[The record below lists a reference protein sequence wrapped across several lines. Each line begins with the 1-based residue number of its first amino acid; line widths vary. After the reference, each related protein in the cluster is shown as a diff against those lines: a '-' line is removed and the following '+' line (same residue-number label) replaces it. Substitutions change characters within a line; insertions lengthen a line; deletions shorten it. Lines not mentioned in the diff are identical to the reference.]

1 MDTRLRHFF
10 DSCTAFLSV
19 LLLSSCAATTR
30 VAVPPFVSPAAARLS
45 TSPYPG
51 LKDRLDRLLPDTLFP
66 PASAGI
72 KVVSLTSG
80 EMLYELNPDQLFNP
94 ASNQKLFTTATAL
107 SFLGGDFLFRTPL
120 AFDTTG
126 IPAIFVRGSGDP
138 LMCTADIDSIA
149 GLLSERLP
157 PGKGWSLFGDLS
169 YFDDEYLGTG
179 WMWDEEPYAYG
190 MFLSPLSVNAN
201 TIEVRVRPGT
211 MSGDTVQVV
220 TDPVT
225 GCVSMEVSAIT
236 VTDTVLNR
244 LEISRRWRE
253 RLNTITVQGEML
265 AVDSLATKYLSV
277 WKPERYFLTLLAE
290 RLQQHGVP
298 VLEIGFDTLS
308 AAAETLFTYTHRLDS
323 TITFLNKVSD
333 NLSAENVLKT
343 VGAELVGTPGS
354 AAKGISMVNTFL
366 HEHGVDT
373 SAVLIVDGSGLSR
386 YDLTSANTIV
396 TLLTAMY
403 QQRALFPF
411 FRNSLPAAGVD
422 GTLSGR
428 MQGSPAQGNLHAKTG
443 TLRGVTA
450 LSGYVTTADNEELA
464 FSILMQSYPS
474 SAWRYR
480 RVQDAIGIYLSTL
493 RRNQL

>member
-1 MDTRLRHFF
+1 MNTRL
-10 DSCTAFLSV
+10 SYFLSSSALFAV
-19 LLLSSCAATTR
+19 LLLSGCAATTR
-30 VAVPPFVSPAAARLS
+30 VAVPPFVSAAAARLS
-45 TSPYPG
+45 NSPYPA
-51 LKDRLDRLLPDTLFP
+51 LKAGLDRLLPDTLFP

-72 KVVSLTSG
+72 KIVSLTSG
-80 EMLYELNPDQLFNP
+80 ETLYELNPDLLFNP
-94 ASNQKLFTTATAL
+94 ASNQKLFTTSTAL

-126 IPAIFVRGSGDP
+126 TPSLFIKGSGDP
-138 LMCTADIDSIA
+138 LMSTADIDSIA

-157 PGKGWSLFGDLS
+157 AGKSWSLFGDLS
-169 YFDDEYLGTG
+169 YFDDAYLGTG

-201 TIEVRVRPGT
+201 AIEVKVRPGRT
-211 MSGDTVQVV
+211 PGDTVQAV

-225 GCVSMEVSAIT
+225 GFVSLEVSAVT
-236 VTDTVLNR
+236 VTDTVLNT
-244 LEISRRWRE
+244 LEVSRKWRE
-253 RLNTITVQGEML
+253 RLNTITVEGEML
-265 AVDSLATKYLSV
+265 ADDSLATEYLSV

-298 VLEIGFDTLS
+298 VLSIGLDTLS
-308 AAAETLFTYTHRLDS
+308 GSAETLFTYTHRLDS
-323 TITFLNKVSD
+323 AITFLNKVSD
-333 NLSAENVLKT
+333 NMSAENVLKT
-343 VGAELVGTPGS
+343 VGAEIVGAPGS
-354 AAKGISMVNTFL
+354 AGKGISVINTFL
-366 HEHGVDT
+366 HEDGLDT
-373 SAVLIVDGSGLSR
+373 SAVVIVDGSGLSR

-403 QQRALFPF
+403 QQRSLYPL
-411 FRNSLPAAGVD
+411 FRNSLPSAGVD

-443 TLRGVTA
+443 TLSGVTA

-474 SAWRYR
+474 SSWRYR